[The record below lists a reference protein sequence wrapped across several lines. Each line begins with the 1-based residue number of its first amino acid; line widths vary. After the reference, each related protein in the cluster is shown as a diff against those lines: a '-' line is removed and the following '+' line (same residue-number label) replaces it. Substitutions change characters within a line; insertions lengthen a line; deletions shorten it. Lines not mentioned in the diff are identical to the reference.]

1 MFGGGLFWRA
11 PRSVAVVVA
20 CSALVESSAPAEGVP
35 AFPGAEGFGALTPG
49 GRGGRVIAVINLDDA
64 GPGSLRAAC
73 MAPGPRT
80 VVFRTGGIIDLET
93 DIKISAPFL
102 TIAGQTAPGNGI
114 CLRGGT
120 LRVCRHDVV
129 IRYIRARP
137 GDREAGVVFG
147 NRDALKIEGIN
158 VYNVVI
164 DHCSFSWAVDENVS
178 TWGTPHDVTIQWCV
192 ISEALYR
199 SRHPKGPH
207 SMGLLAG
214 DRTARL
220 SVHHNLLAHNHW
232 RNPYFQGRGKTR
244 AEYDLRNNVIYDCGK
259 FGTVARGNLLL
270 TCVGNVYLP
279 GSTTTV
285 TEMLHIGLDAKT
297 PGEHPLVFL
306 RDNRAPG
313 CMDAVADNWAMVKN
327 LTEIATAKLHGTSEP
342 AGAVVTTMS
351 ASAVLDALL
360 ADVGATRPVRD
371 AVDVRIVAQVKER
384 SGRVIDSQKEVGGW
398 PQYPPGK
405 PPMDSD
411 GDGMPDAWEKRHGFD
426 PNTPDDGPADRDGN
440 GYTNLEAFLNETR
453 P

>member
-1 MFGGGLFWRA
+1 MVGGALVRGMS
-11 PRSVAVVVA
+11 PPTAVVVA
-20 CSALVESSAPAEGVP
+20 FSVLIGYSAMAAGIP
-35 AFPGAEGFGALTPG
+35 AFPGAEGFGALTPA
-49 GRGGRVIAVINLDDA
+49 GRGGAVIAVTNLDDA

-73 MAPGPRT
+73 SAPGPRV

-93 DIKISAPFL
+93 DIKISEPFL

-129 IRYIRARP
+129 VRYIRARP
-137 GDREAGVVFG
+137 GDRDAGVVFG
-147 NRDALKIEGIN
+147 NRDALKIEGTN
-158 VYNVVI
+158 VHNVVI

-192 ISEALYR
+192 VSEALFR

-232 RNPYFQGRGKTR
+232 RNPYFQGRGEAR
-244 AEYDLRNNVIYDCGK
+244 AEYDLRNNVIYDVGK

-270 TCVGNVYLP
+270 SCVSNVYLP
-279 GSTTTV
+279 GPTTSV
-285 TEMLHIGLDAKT
+285 SEVIHVGLDAKT

-306 RDNRAPG
+306 RDNQAPG
-313 CMDAVADNWAMVKN
+313 CIDGAADNWVMVKN
-327 LTEIATAKLHGTSEP
+327 LTDLETIELHCTKEP
-342 AGAVVTTMS
+342 AGAVVGTMP
-351 ASAVLDALL
+351 ASDVLDALL
-360 ADVGATRPVRD
+360 ADVGATRPSRD
-371 AVDVRIVAQVKER
+371 AVDARIVTQVKER
-384 SGRVIDSQKEVGGW
+384 SGRVIDSQEEVGGW
-398 PQYPPGK
+398 PQYPPGT
-405 PPMDSD
+405 PPVDSD

-426 PNTPDDGPADRDGN
+426 PNARADGSADRDGD
-440 GYTNLEAFLNETR
+440 GYTNLEAFLNETT